1 MAAAPLPPF
10 GSGALHSAGLVP
22 RVAEADLRRASSRTG
37 RARRWLGYGRAQSLW
52 RGGRGGGLLGLPPF
66 EEVIAAHGAVVLRV
80 CRAVAGPDDA
90 DDAWSETFLS
100 ALQAYPRLAAGSNVR
115 GWLVTIAYRKA
126 VDRIR
131 AGRRA
136 PIPAGTL
143 PERPS
148 FDREVSDAG
157 LWRAVA
163 ALAPKQRGAVVLH
176 HVGGLPYAEAADLL
190 GTSEAAARRAAADGI
205 AALRKALDREES
217 I

>member
-1 MAAAPLPPF
+1 MCEELDRGARDGGEPGRHRAWPVRENGRISRFWRRDQGEAFTLSRCAHGARLSWKRPRSF
-10 GSGALHSAGLVP
+10 HSGRAGSHSAGLVP

-37 RARRWLGYGRAQSLW
+37 RGRRWLGYGRAQSLW
-52 RGGRGGGLLGLPPF
+52 PGGPGGGLLGLPPF
-66 EEVIAAHGAVVLRV
+66 EEVIVEHGAVVLKV

-148 FDREVSDAG
+148 FDRE
-157 LWRAVA
+157 
-163 ALAPKQRGAVVLH
+163 
-176 HVGGLPYAEAADLL
+176 
-190 GTSEAAARRAAADGI
+190 
-205 AALRKALDREES
+205 ES